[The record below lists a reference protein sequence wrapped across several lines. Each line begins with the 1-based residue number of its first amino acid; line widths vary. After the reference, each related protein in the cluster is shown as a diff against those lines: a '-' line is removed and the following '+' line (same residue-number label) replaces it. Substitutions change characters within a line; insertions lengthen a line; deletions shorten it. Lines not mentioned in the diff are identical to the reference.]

1 LSGGEHLSET
11 KLMEEAIF
19 LGLRSEG
26 IDFEQFRMRF
36 ARDLSIENSFI
47 ISELIQQGHAR
58 MEAGRFRLTA
68 KGYLVCDEICQSFSL
83 INPSETS

>member
-1 LSGGEHLSET
+1 
-11 KLMEEAIF
+11 MEEAIF

-36 ARDLSIENSFI
+36 TRDLSIENSSI
-47 ISELIQQGHAR
+47 ISELIQQGRAR
-58 MEAGRFRLTA
+58 MESGRFRLTA

-83 INPSETS
+83 VDLSETP